1 MLAKRLLLP
10 LFLALASA
18 GGIFGE
24 VKTFVSKD
32 VDFTQ
37 YRTYQWLPTR
47 VLTKSGIVENEPT
60 VSPIIEAAVKQELA
74 KIGLT
79 EVSQGADVQIST
91 GALTESIP
99 QLEAVFYGP
108 IIPGPATTWGSTPTA
123 TLSRYIKQG
132 SLLLNMIDVRTNR
145 SAWMAIAT
153 KTLGKPSQNEKAIH
167 KAAAEMFKKYPQK
180 P

>member
-1 MLAKRLLLP
+1 MLVNRLLLP
-10 LFLALASA
+10 LFLAGA
-18 GGIFGE
+18 IFGE

-32 VDFTQ
+32 VDFTR
-37 YRTYQWLPTR
+37 YRTYRWLPTR

-60 VSPIIEAAVKQELA
+60 LSPIIEAAVKQELA
-74 KIGLT
+74 KTGLT
-79 EVSQGADVQIST
+79 EVSQGADVEIST

-108 IIPGPATTWGSTPTA
+108 IMLGPATTWGETPVA
-123 TLSRYIKQG
+123 TLSRYNKQG

-153 KTLGKPSQNEKAIH
+153 KALGKPSQNETAIH
-167 KAAAEMFKKYPQK
+167 KAAAEMFKKYPQRR
-180 P
+180 